1 MILFHLFRK
10 SRLFFVCAMHADKT
24 IRCWVWA
31 LTDGSRVRNL
41 PFILIAALLLVSC
54 SSNKPA
60 AKPETQSAA
69 TVENKSLEGTY
80 WVLTELNGT
89 VVAPPKEGEKPS
101 FIYLNADKKRVSL
114 SGGCN
119 MVGGSYELL
128 GGNRIRF
135 SQMMGTL
142 MACPDM
148 TNEEGLRSMVELV
161 DNYAIQGENL
171 SFARARMAPAARFT
185 AAPIPSGMKLN

>member
-1 MILFHLFRK
+1 MMYLHQFGR
-10 SRLFFVCAMHADKT
+10 SRLFFIFDRLATMASRCRACAL
-24 IRCWVWA
+24 ISGFRI
-31 LTDGSRVRNL
+31 SIL
-41 PFILIAALLLVSC
+41 PFILIALLSLVSC

-60 AKPETQSAA
+60 AKPETQPAA
-69 TVENKSLEGTY
+69 AVENKSLEGTY

-89 VVAPPKEGEKPS
+89 AVAPPKEGEKPS
-101 FIYLNADKKRVSL
+101 FIYLNADEKRVSL

-119 MVGGSYELL
+119 SMGGSYELL
-128 GGNRIRF
+128 EGNRIRF

-148 TNEEGLRSMVELV
+148 TKEEGLRNMVELV
-161 DNYAIQGENL
+161 DNYAIQGEHL

-185 AAPIPSGMKLN
+185 AASVPSGMKLN